1 VGKHRATAVDE
12 KAARRLRMLEAAAE
26 LLASW
31 SYVDITM
38 ARLAA
43 SAGVAKGTLYLYFRT
58 KEELFLEL
66 YELRLGSWYDDLET
80 LALAGTET
88 IEPAVAARVIS
99 STIATRPILVR
110 LHGILH
116 CALGFHVDAE
126 TTAAFR
132 RRQSLKIAPLAA
144 ALAGRISGLTDDR
157 AFRFLIRLEAVV
169 GGLSSTAI
177 PPTSRTRSFA
187 DAEPVAL
194 DIDFETELREIVTA
208 LLR

>member
-38 ARLAA
+38 ARVAT

-99 STIATRPILVR
+99 SAFTVSFTAPSDSTWTPKRPPLS
-110 LHGILH
+110 
-116 CALGFHVDAE
+116 DA
-126 TTAAFR
+126 A
-132 RRQSLKIAPLAA
+132 
-144 ALAGRISGLTDDR
+144 
-157 AFRFLIRLEAVV
+157 
-169 GGLSSTAI
+169 
-177 PPTSRTRSFA
+177 SR
-187 DAEPVAL
+187 
-194 DIDFETELREIVTA
+194 
-208 LLR
+208 